1 MAKRKARK
9 TATTKETKP
18 ALTDQDVYRIFGVG
32 TGNQALRKFISGQ
45 RKINGR
51 FYHAIDAIFDE
62 LKGKSKGKNPKLD
75 AAAKENEG
83 VPGESPGC
91 N

>member
-1 MAKRKARK
+1 MAKKKARK
-9 TATTKETKP
+9 TTKKKKP

-32 TGNQALRKFISGQ
+32 TGSQALRQFISGQ
-45 RKINGR
+45 RRINGR

-83 VPGESPGC
+83 VPGDSPGC
-91 N
+91 S